1 MLRLAILALAL
12 LVSGCEQVIPDV
24 PDIVRPPDDRWG
36 VTAFTSQNCGPC
48 RRNEPRLREI
58 ERVVPVLRID
68 IDQQPQVAAKAGI
81 QVVPTYVLFH
91 NGVEY
96 ARTNDIET
104 LARWLSENGQPP

>member
-1 MLRLAILALAL
+1 MLRYTLLALAL
-12 LVSGCEQVIPDV
+12 LVSGCDQAMPDQ
-24 PDIVRPPDDRWG
+24 PDIVRPDDRWG

-58 ERVVPVLRID
+58 ERVVPVLRVD
-68 IDQQPQVAAKAGI
+68 VDQQPRLAANAGI
-81 QVVPTYVLFH
+81 QVIPTYVLFH